1 MKVLNTPTLTTDR
14 AELRLKHITLAFTSK
29 QTEQGF
35 QKHQSLQ
42 KKLSNFKPVYTAH
55 IIFQVI
61 ILIVYLVNYLHLYRE
76 YKNYKSLVFELV
88 LVLIVIMLNVFFL
101 LGGLALQIFMV
112 NRPWIMCLN
121 YFVSCVILILN
132 DYPFQALVF
141 GLQGKE
147 HLQSLPGLLAFI
159 LLNLDSTGLNYRF
172 LALCNFLIGFFYS
185 VLILVESQEIF
196 QILQVILLLAFLIYH
211 AFHCYISELFSR
223 LKYIETPNE
232 IPEERQKIA
241 PVEDLSQAGVRLQ
254 DCMEQ
259 LRNVLPNVRSKIR
272 DIVENVIKS
281 LSLLVVDS
289 KKLDFSYLDHLS
301 EEMDEEDKLYIMQSC
316 MPIKISRPSKM
327 RRFQQRVSLDKIVE
341 KLLSQEAIMILKQL
355 SNNWNFNTFDF
366 NEKTNKSPI
375 SVIGK
380 YSFKLYN
387 LIDAFSI
394 PELKINFFL
403 NDLQVN
409 YKENHYHNA
418 IHAAD
423 VLASGLFIISNS
435 IITAHLSDLDIM
447 IVILAHLGHDVGH
460 PGLTNRFL
468 INFQDPL
475 AIRCKDYIDNDISV
489 LESMHASIIFSMLQE
504 PDKNILENVSKDQ
517 FLLIRKWVIELILVT
532 DMSKHFD
539 LLATFR
545 NKGYSLKSLETTEC
559 KLETLKMV
567 IHTSD
572 IGHSAKDIDLHKKW
586 SLLLAEEFFDQGEIE
601 KDHNQPVS
609 MYCDRDTTILP
620 KSQIGFLKNIALPL
634 YEILAGF
641 LDTPNIYS
649 CLDQLKNN
657 ISVWEYEYSAGKL
670 KTLKDPTPFKYLA
683 DPSPHIKS
691 FSSMANFILK

>member
-1 MKVLNTPTLTTDR
+1 M
-14 AELRLKHITLAFTSK
+14 
-29 QTEQGF
+29 
-35 QKHQSLQ
+35 
-42 KKLSNFKPVYTAH
+42 
-55 IIFQVI
+55 FQVI
-61 ILIVYLVNYLHLYRE
+61 LLIVYLVNYLHLYRE
-76 YKNYKSLVFELV
+76 YKNYKSLVFELI
-88 LVLIVIMLNVFFL
+88 LVLIDIMLNVVFL
-101 LGGLALQIFMV
+101 LGGLTMQVFIV
-112 NRPWIMCLN
+112 NRPWMISLN
-121 YFVSCVILILN
+121 YFISCVVLILN
-132 DYPFQALVF
+132 DHPFQELVF
-141 GLQGKE
+141 DLQGKE
-147 HLQSLPGLLAFI
+147 HLPSLPGLLALI
-159 LLNLDSTGLNYRF
+159 LLNLDSATFNYKF
-172 LALCNFLIGFFYS
+172 LALCNFLIGVLYS
-185 VLILVESQEIF
+185 VITLIESQEVI
-196 QILQVILLLAFLIYH
+196 QILEVILLLSFLIYH
-211 AFHCYISELFSR
+211 TFHCYASELFSR
-223 LKYIETPNE
+223 LKYIESPNE

-241 PVEDLSQAGVRLQ
+241 PVEELSQAEVRLQ
-254 DCMEQ
+254 DCMDQ
-259 LRNVLPNVRSKIR
+259 LRNVLPSVRSKIR
-272 DIVENVIKS
+272 DIVENVIRN

-289 KKLDFSYLDHLS
+289 KKIDFSYLDHLS
-301 EEMDEEDKLYIMQSC
+301 EDMDEEDKMYIMQSC

-327 RRFQQRVSLDKIVE
+327 RRFQQRVSLDKIIE
-341 KLLSQEAIMILKQL
+341 KLLSQDAIMILKQL

-403 NDLQVN
+403 NDLQSN
-409 YKENHYHNA
+409 YKENPYHNA

-468 INFQDPL
+468 VNFQDPL
-475 AIRCKDYIDNDISV
+475 AIRYNDIAV
-489 LESMHASIIFSMLQE
+489 LENMHASIVFSMLQE
-504 PDKNILENVSKDQ
+504 PDKNILENLSTDQ

-539 LLATFR
+539 LLTTFR
-545 NKGYSLKSLETTEC
+545 NKGYLLKSLESTEC
-559 KLETLKMV
+559 KLEVLKMV
-567 IHTSD
+567 IHASD

-586 SLLLAEEFFDQGEIE
+586 SLLLAEEFFHQGDIE
-601 KDHNQPVS
+601 KAHSQPVS

-634 YEILAGF
+634 FEILSNF

-649 CLDQLKNN
+649 LLDHLKNN

-683 DPSPHIKS
+683 DPSPNIKS
-691 FSSMANFILK
+691 FSSMANYMLK